1 MFKCSVNEW
10 YKTEKL
16 MHIFFPGNDEVV
28 EKLLKMGANVRL
40 KMGDLTAQDIAR
52 DFGHAE
58 LLPLLTT

>member
-1 MFKCSVNEW
+1 MIHTGILF
-10 YKTEKL
+10 T
-16 MHIFFPGNDEVV
+16 GNDDVV
-28 EKLLKMGANVRL
+28 EKLLKMGANVQL